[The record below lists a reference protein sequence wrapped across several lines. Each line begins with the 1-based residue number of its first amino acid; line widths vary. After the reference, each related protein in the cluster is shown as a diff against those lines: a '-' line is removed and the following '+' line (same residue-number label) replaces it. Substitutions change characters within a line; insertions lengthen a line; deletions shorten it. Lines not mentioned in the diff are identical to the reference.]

1 MRRSIVS
8 LAGVVLIAMLPTLA
22 VAADVFDGKWKVT
35 ITPADDNPGPREKE
49 FQDVIGFGGMKF
61 MSKTFEAKG
70 FKPVTYEEDTR
81 RGPIARFTAKPE
93 SEKQGTMEWTGTATG
108 VDMQGEMTW
117 TKPDGTVLRYTF
129 KGEKQQ
135 K

>member
-1 MRRSIVS
+1 MRRIIPAVMCLLAMVALPS
-8 LAGVVLIAMLPTLA
+8 LAIAS
-22 VAADVFDGKWKVT
+22 DVFNGKWKLT
-35 ITPADDNPGPREKE
+35 ITPADDNPGPAEKE
-49 FQDVIGFGGMKF
+49 FEDIIAFAGMKF
-61 MSKTFEAKG
+61 LSKTFAAKG

-81 RGPIARFTAKPE
+81 RGPIAKFTAKPE
-93 SEKQGTMEWTGTATG
+93 SEKQGTMEWMGTATG
-108 VDMQGEMTW
+108 VDMQGEVTW